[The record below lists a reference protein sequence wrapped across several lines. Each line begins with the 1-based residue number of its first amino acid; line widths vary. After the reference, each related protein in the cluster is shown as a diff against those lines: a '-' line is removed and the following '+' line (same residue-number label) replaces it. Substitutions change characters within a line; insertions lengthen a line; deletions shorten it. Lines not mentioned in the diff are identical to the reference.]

1 MRISLFTAGCAFILL
16 SFSTFSTILAKSQ
29 ALPFKVIAFYTDYNN
44 MGDGGHRSFSREA
57 NSWFPTVAAANGFT
71 YESTTNWGNLN
82 ANFLSNYKVIMFFDN
97 LPGDANQRTAFQ
109 TYMTNGGAWIGYHVS
124 AFNQNPSSWDW
135 YFNKF
140 LAMGSFMTNTWPPS
154 APLLLVED
162 TTHPST
168 KGLGATFKPADNEW
182 YSWQNDLRKNTDI
195 KILCSIDKSAY
206 PVGTQGVF
214 TWNGTG
220 YVPVVWTNKNY
231 KMLYMNMGH
240 NRDGDVG
247 TSTTFTNAN
256 MAKLVLNTIKWLGG
270 ATTVSNGGPW
280 GLKRGAPVGS
290 RCVIRATGR
299 YAVVSSGI
307 PGKITAEVSDPLGR
321 TVARSSGPD
330 GKCLIDRSA
339 LTQGFYFLRV
349 SGSEES
355 LTRKICLE

>member
-1 MRISLFTAGCAFILL
+1 
-16 SFSTFSTILAKSQ
+16 
-29 ALPFKVIAFYTDYNN
+29 
-44 MGDGGHRSFSREA
+44 
-57 NSWFPTVAAANGFT
+57 
-71 YESTTNWGNLN
+71 LN
-82 ANFLSNYKVIMFFDN
+82 TSFLSNYKVIMFFDN

-109 TYMTNGGAWIGYHVS
+109 TYMTNGGGWIGYHVS

-162 TTHPST
+162 TLHPAT
-168 KGLGATFKPADNEW
+168 KGLGTTFKPEDNEW
-182 YSWQNDLRKNTDI
+182 YSWQNDLRKNADI

-247 TSTTFTNAN
+247 VSTTFTNAN
-256 MAKLVLNTIKWLGG
+256 IAKLILNTIKWLGG
-270 ATTVSNGGPW
+270 VTTDIGTDEPVSRRVPIAPAGTTVAISANAISISYG
-280 GLKRGAPVGS
+280 
-290 RCVIRATGR
+290 
-299 YAVVSSGI
+299 VSVNTI
-307 PGKITAEVSDPLGR
+307 VTVSDTSGRVLVKTLGTKGNCR
-321 TVARSSGPD
+321 
-330 GKCLIDRSA
+330 IDRSA
-339 LTQGFYFLRV
+339 FTPGLYIVRIANSQGSVSRRFY
-349 SGSEES
+349 
-355 LTRKICLE
+355 LE